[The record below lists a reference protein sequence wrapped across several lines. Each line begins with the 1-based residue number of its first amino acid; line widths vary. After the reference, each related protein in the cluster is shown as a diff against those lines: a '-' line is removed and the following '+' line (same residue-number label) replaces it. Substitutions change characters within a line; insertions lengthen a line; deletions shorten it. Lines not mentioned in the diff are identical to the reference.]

1 MKKIF
6 WFLVS
11 FALLAALGLL
21 LKNSRDTV
29 RYFQDQGRQATLK
42 VGKKYNASR
51 WTEPLPLK
59 KIHAYTAMMLPDH
72 EILIESDQ
80 ELGEGTEYF
89 IRFLTRDIA
98 DAGRALSRLPVV
110 NTIRLKS
117 EVDGTPVKLAD
128 ADLMDRAIEKAMGP
142 PAKGVYVPQRVVAE
156 AGPDHAKP
164 TVPFLFTGSKDPI
177 PEVLWNNSTIGELFV
192 IAGWAFMGLFL
203 FLHAWS
209 VPLFSSRK
217 AGSERNDFVH
227 PSQRR
232 IDPDMPAPPSAR
244 LQYKPN
250 PTGSHLHDTPPS
262 AVGSSLASP
271 PPRPA
276 SIPMPS
282 SMKTA
287 PRAPKSEDDSRATTA
302 PFVPPEGRTE
312 TSLKLKRRPAADT
325 PPPQSEPP
333 AET

>member
-11 FALLAALGLL
+11 FALLSALGLL

-29 RYFQDQGRQATLK
+29 TYFQEQGRPATLK

-72 EILIESDQ
+72 AILIESDQ

-98 DAGRALSRLPVV
+98 DAGRSLSRLPLV

-117 EVDGTPVKLAD
+117 EVDGTPVKIAD
-128 ADLMDRAIEKAMGP
+128 SDLMDRAIEKAMGP
-142 PAKGVYVPQRVVAE
+142 PAEGVYVPQRVVAE
-156 AGPDHAKP
+156 AGPDHVKP
-164 TVPFLFTGSKDPI
+164 TVPFFFTGSKDPV
-177 PEVLWNNSTIGELFV
+177 PEVLWNNSTIVELFI
-192 IAGWAFMGLFL
+192 IAAWAFMGLFF

-209 VPLFSSRK
+209 TPLFPSRK

-227 PSQRR
+227 PSLRR
-232 IDPDMPAPPSAR
+232 INPDMPADASVR
-244 LQYKPN
+244 LQYKPKSAD
-250 PTGSHLHDTPPS
+250 SHLHDTPPAAS
-262 AVGSSLASP
+262 GPSPASP
-271 PPRPA
+271 PPKQA

-282 SMKTA
+282 SMKIT
-287 PRAPKSEDDSRATTA
+287 PRATRSDDSRATTA
-302 PFVPPEGRTE
+302 PFVPPEGRVE

-325 PPPQSEPP
+325 MTPPSEPP
-333 AET
+333 AEI